1 MLYPNIE
8 GLIDSI
14 DINPS
19 IVHGFLKV
27 QLQFLQWYLWLFEA
41 LIKTHTYALSIF
53 FCTLPLSFFLFF
65 LSRYLPRRFLLHEPA
80 LALEQLN
87 RHH

>member
-1 MLYPNIE
+1 MPVLKLLNYIFYAKIIVFFFLLVSVLDIMLYPNIE

-27 QLQFLQWYLWLFEA
+27 
-41 LIKTHTYALSIF
+41 
-53 FCTLPLSFFLFF
+53 
-65 LSRYLPRRFLLHEPA
+65 
-80 LALEQLN
+80 
-87 RHH
+87 